1 MILSR
6 RVSFCGEQ
14 LDELDES
21 IVIRHAD
28 PGVPNESVQ
37 TVERMGG
44 WGSRVTGQHW
54 NQLEASVT
62 FAINIKKTEMAR
74 RREVF
79 DRVIAWANRKGWLEF
94 SAIEDRRLY
103 VEKTVIPGGGD
114 MREWLNEY
122 TITFRAYSV
131 PFWESKMPA
140 TAVIESTSSGT
151 TSIEVGGTAPGTLDV
166 SFRNISGATITNVSI
181 WLNGKEMSLNGVN
194 LTASETLN
202 ITHPA
207 ESGGLLRI
215 YAGSRN
221 VYALRRGIDDL
232 TVKPG
237 VNSCGVSASRAGKFT
252 VTNYARWL

>member
-28 PGVPNESVQ
+28 PGVPNESVN

-54 NQLEASVT
+54 NQLEATVT
-62 FAINIKKTEMAR
+62 FAINIRKNEMNR

-103 VEKTVIPGGGD
+103 VEKAVIPGGGD

-131 PFWESKMPA
+131 PFWESKVPV

-151 TSIEVGGTAPGTLDV
+151 AGIEVGGTAPSTLDV
-166 SFRNISGATITNVSI
+166 SFRNISGATIPNVSI
-181 WLNGKEMSLNGVN
+181 WLNSQSMALNGVN
-194 LTASETLN
+194 LTASETLE
-202 ITHPA
+202 ITHPQ
-207 ESGGLLRI
+207 ENGGLLRI
-215 YAGSRN
+215 MAGSRN
-221 VYALRRGIDDL
+221 VYALRTGIDDL

-237 VNSCGVSASRAGKFT
+237 VNYCGVTANRAGRFT
-252 VTNYARWL
+252 VSNNARWL

>member
-62 FAINIKKTEMAR
+62 FAINIKKTEMNR

-94 SAIEDRRLY
+94 SSID
-103 VEKTVIPGGGD
+103 GGGD

-131 PFWESKMPA
+131 PFWESKLPA
-140 TAVIESTSSGT
+140 TAVIESTNSGT
-151 TSIEVGGTAPGTLDV
+151 ASIEVGGTAPGTLDV

-181 WLNGKEMSLNGVN
+181 WLNGKEMSLNDVN

-207 ESGGLLRI
+207 ESGGLLLI
-215 YAGSRN
+215 YAGDRN

-237 VNSCGVSASRAGKFT
+237 TNLCGVSASRAGRFT
-252 VTNYARWL
+252 VTNFARWL